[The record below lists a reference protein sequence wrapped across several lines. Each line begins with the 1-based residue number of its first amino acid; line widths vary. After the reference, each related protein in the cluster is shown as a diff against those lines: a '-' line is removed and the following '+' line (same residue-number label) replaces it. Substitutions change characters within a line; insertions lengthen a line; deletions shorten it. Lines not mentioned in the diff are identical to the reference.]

1 MKDFL
6 YYNDLFDL
14 YGELLTDNERDN
26 FLEYYQEDLSL
37 SEIAENKN
45 VSRSAVS
52 KTINT
57 VIDKL
62 NNYESKLHIYEN
74 KNKLLKI
81 TKLDD
86 IEKMKKEIKK
96 MLDN

>member
-6 YYNDLFDL
+6 YYNELFDL
-14 YGELLTDNERDN
+14 YGDLLTDHERDN

-62 NNYESKLHIYEN
+62 NNYEDKLHMYQKKQTLIN
-74 KNKLLKI
+74 I
-81 TKLDD
+81 TKIDD
-86 IEKMKKEIKK
+86 LNKIKEEINK

>member
-6 YYNDLFDL
+6 YYNELFDL

-62 NNYESKLHIYEN
+62 NNYENKLHMYQKKI
-74 KNKLLKI
+74 KLMEI
-81 TKLDD
+81 TKIDD
-86 IEKMKKEIKK
+86 LNKIKEEINK

>member
-6 YYNDLFDL
+6 YYNELFDL

-62 NNYESKLHIYEN
+62 NNYENKLHMYQ
-74 KNKLLKI
+74 KKTKLMEI
-81 TKLDD
+81 TKIDD
-86 IEKMKKEIKK
+86 LNKIKEEINK

>member
-6 YYNDLFDL
+6 YYNELFDL

-62 NNYESKLHIYEN
+62 NNYENKLHMYQ
-74 KNKLLKI
+74 KKTKLLEI
-81 TKLDD
+81 TKIDD
-86 IEKMKKEIKK
+86 LNKIKEEINK

>member
-6 YYNDLFDL
+6 YYNELFDL
-14 YGELLTDNERDN
+14 YGDLLTDNERDN

-45 VSRSAVS
+45 ISRSAVS

-62 NNYESKLHIYEN
+62 NNYESKLHMYQM
-74 KNKLLKI
+74 KTKLMEI
-81 TKLDD
+81 TKIDD
-86 IEKMKKEIKK
+86 LNKMKEEINK

>member
-6 YYNDLFDL
+6 YYNELFDL

-45 VSRSAVS
+45 ISRSAVS

-62 NNYESKLHIYEN
+62 NNYENKLHMYQKKI
-74 KNKLLKI
+74 KLMEI
-81 TKLDD
+81 TKIDD
-86 IEKMKKEIKK
+86 LNKIKEEINK

>member
-6 YYNDLFDL
+6 YYNELFDI
-14 YGELLTDNERDN
+14 YGDLLTDNERDN

-45 VSRSAVS
+45 ISRSAVS

-57 VIDKL
+57 VTDKL
-62 NNYESKLHIYEN
+62 NYYESKLHIYE
-74 KNKLLKI
+74 KKSKLMEI
-81 TKLDD
+81 TKINDLNKIKD
-86 IEKMKKEIKK
+86 EINK
-96 MLDN
+96 MLDI